1 MTRLYDLE
9 LDVVISKVSELGAS
23 RVLLQ
28 LPDGMRPFAVQ
39 LVSAINKATGAIV
52 FLSGD
57 SCYGACDIAIDQA
70 RALKVDLIVH
80 YGHTQYVGDLD
91 VPVLYLHAS
100 IDVDVDKLVE
110 AILPELEGYD
120 RIGLATTVQH
130 IHQVDEVKEKLAVK
144 GFEGLIGGNTDVT
157 PLDGQILGCSYGT
170 VIAIK
175 GEVDAYLYVGGGKFH
190 PTGIVMSTGK
200 PVIVANP
207 YNGEVSRISEKDLM
221 DIAKRRM
228 AAITVSK
235 NATVFGV
242 LVSSKPGQNRL
253 EKAEALV
260 GKLTEAGKIPVIIYM
275 DEIRP
280 EHINNYTEPEVLV
293 NTACPRIAID
303 GIRGIDRPMLTVNEL
318 EVVLGSRRWEDMWG
332 DSYMEPTV

>member
-1 MTRLYDLE
+1 MISLYDLE
-9 LDVVISKVSELGAS
+9 LERVIAKVSELGAS

-39 LVSAINKATGAIV
+39 MVSAISKATGASV

-70 RALKVDLIVH
+70 RALDVGLIIH
-80 YGHTQYVGDLD
+80 YGHTQYVGSLD
-91 VPVLYLHAS
+91 VPVLYIHAS
-100 IDVDVDKLVE
+100 IDVDVDRLVE
-110 AILPELEGYD
+110 ASLPELEGYK

-130 IHQVDEVKEKLAVK
+130 IHQIDEIKEKLAAK
-144 GFEGLIGGNTDVT
+144 GVEGLIGGGTGVT

-170 VIAIK
+170 VIAVK
-175 GEVDAYLYVGGGKFH
+175 GDVDAYLYVGGGKFH
-190 PTGIVMSTGK
+190 PSGIVMSTGK
-200 PVIVANP
+200 PVVVANP
-207 YNGEVSRISEKDLM
+207 YNGEVSRITEDDLM

-235 NATVFGV
+235 EATVFGI
-242 LVSSKPGQNRL
+242 LVSSKPGQSKL
-253 EKAEALV
+253 GEAEALAA
-260 GKLTEAGKIPVIIYM
+260 KLTEAGKIPVIIYM

-303 GIRGIDRPMLTVNEL
+303 GISGIDRPMLTVNEL
-318 EVVLGSRRWEDMWG
+318 EVVLGMRRWEDMWG
-332 DSYMEPTV
+332 DSYMESTV

>member
-1 MTRLYDLE
+1 MYNLE
-9 LDVVISKVSELGAS
+9 LDRVISKVSELDAS

-39 LVSAINKATGAIV
+39 LVSAINKATGASV

-70 RALKVDLIVH
+70 RALNVDIIVH
-80 YGHTQYVGDLD
+80 YGHTQYVGDFGI
-91 VPVLYLHAS
+91 PILYIHAS
-100 IDVDVDKLVE
+100 IDVDVDLLVE
-110 AILPELEGYD
+110 ASLPELEGYK

-130 IHQVDEVKEKLAVK
+130 IHQVDEIKEKLMEK
-144 GFEGLIGGNTDVT
+144 GVDVLIGDGTGVT

-170 VIAIK
+170 VIAVK

-200 PVIVANP
+200 PVIIANP
-207 YNGEVSRISEKDLM
+207 YNGEVSRITEDDLM

-235 NATVFGV
+235 EATVFGI

-253 EKAEALV
+253 EEAEELA
-260 GKLTEAGKIPVIIYM
+260 GKLTVAGKIPVIIYL

-280 EHINNYTEPEVLV
+280 EHVNNYIEPEVLV

-303 GIRGIDRPMLTVNEL
+303 GIKGIDRPMLTVNEL
-318 EVVLGSRRWEDMWG
+318 EVVLGIRNWEDMWG
-332 DSYMEPTV
+332 NSYLEPTV

>member
-9 LDVVISKVSELGAS
+9 LDRVISKVSELNAS

-39 LVSAINKATGAIV
+39 MVSAINKATGASV

-70 RALKVDLIVH
+70 RALDVDLIVH

-91 VPVLYLHAS
+91 VPVLYIHAS
-100 IDVDVDKLVE
+100 IDVDVDRLVE
-110 AILPELEGYD
+110 ASLPELKGYKK
-120 RIGLATTVQH
+120 IGLATTVQH
-130 IHQVDEVKEKLAVK
+130 IHQIDEIKEKLVEK
-144 GFEGLIGGNTDVT
+144 GIDGLIGGGTGVT

-175 GEVDAYLYVGGGKFH
+175 SEVDAYLYVGGGKFH
-190 PTGIVMSTGK
+190 PTGIAMNTDK

-207 YNGEVSRISEKDLM
+207 YNGEVSRVSEDDLM

-235 NATVFGV
+235 EATVFGI

-253 EKAEALV
+253 KEAEEIAD
-260 GKLTEAGKIPVIIYM
+260 KLTEAGKIPVIIYM

-280 EHINNYTEPEVLV
+280 EHVNNYTEPEVLV

-303 GIRGIDRPMLTVNEL
+303 GISGIDRPMLTVKEL
-318 EVVLGSRRWEDMWG
+318 KVVLGMRNWEDMWG

>member
-1 MTRLYDLE
+1 VTRLYDLE
-9 LDVVISKVSELGAS
+9 LDRVISKVSELDAS

-39 LVSAINKATGAIV
+39 MVSIIKKATGARV

-70 RALKVDLIVH
+70 RALKVDFIVH

-100 IDVDVDKLVE
+100 IDVDVDRLVE
-110 AILPELEGYD
+110 AILPNLEGYD

-130 IHQVDEVKEKLAVK
+130 THQVDEIKEKLAEK
-144 GFEGLIGGNTDVT
+144 GFEALIGGGTGVT

-175 GEVDAYLYVGGGKFH
+175 EKVDVYLYVGGGKFH
-190 PTGIVMSTGK
+190 PTGIVMSAGK

-207 YNGEVSRISEKDLM
+207 YNGEVSMITEDDLM

-228 AAITVSK
+228 AAITISK
-235 NATVFGV
+235 NSTVFGI
-242 LVSSKPGQNRL
+242 LVSSKPGQNKL
-253 EKAEALV
+253 EDAEGLA
-260 GKLTEAGKIPVIIYM
+260 GKLTEAGKVPVIIYM

-303 GIRGIDRPMLTVNEL
+303 GISGIDRPVLTVNEL

-332 DSYMEPTV
+332 NSYMEPTV